1 MAGLAK
7 ASSAALGIALAAGLS
22 GCAPLGIAP
31 ETAATPAAQPT
42 AAAGDPC
49 GAQAFQALVGD
60 SVGGLDAATLPDDR
74 RVIFPG
80 MAVTQDYRPERL
92 NVEIGPDDR
101 ITRIYCG

>member
-1 MAGLAK
+1 MARGGMVLRGVAGLAV
-7 ASSAALGIALAAGLS
+7 AATLG
-22 GCAPLGIAP
+22 GCAQLGGDAATGDAP
-31 ETAATPAAQPT
+31 EARVAEAAS
-42 AAAGDPC
+42 DPC
-49 GAQAFQALVGD
+49 GAGAFQALVGD
-60 SVGGLDAATLPDDR
+60 SVGGLDAATLPENR